1 MTRSVVVGT
10 AGHIDHGKSAL
21 VQALTG
27 TDPDRLKE
35 EKARGIT
42 IDLGFAHQVIDGIN
56 FAFVDV
62 PGHERFVKNMLAGV
76 GGIDMVV
83 LVVAADESVMPQTR
97 EHFDICRLLHI
108 PAGLVALTKADLADA
123 DMLEIAR
130 LEVRELVAGS
140 FLDGAP
146 VVPVSARTGDG
157 FDALRRALAEVSR
170 TADARGH
177 RGVTRLPIDRV
188 FSMRGFGTVITGT
201 LVSGRVATDDELLV
215 APGERRV
222 KVRGV
227 QVHGEKQPAAV
238 AGQRAAVNLAG
249 VEVDDVH
256 RGQALVTPG
265 AFVQTRLADATLEL
279 LPDARPLKHGA
290 RVRFHQGTAEIL
302 GRVALIRPPDELEAT
317 APQSARTRAA
327 RTAADAGAP
336 MLQPGSRGY
345 VRLRLETPAVLARGD
360 RYILRAYSPPI
371 TIAGGL
377 ILDPKPP
384 RTAIR
389 SAAATERLRQLDF
402 DPAAADIA
410 AADQRALAA
419 MLDEVGPAGLSLDAI
434 VSRAGVEPEAVA
446 ARVDALVAAQLA
458 VRAGDS
464 IVGAGVFARLKD
476 AVLAA
481 VGDHHRA
488 QPMSDGI
495 PRETLRELAFARGSA
510 SVFDVALE
518 QLAGA
523 NRVVVRDRVAL
534 ATHKLELTPEED
546 RARTAIER
554 VFRGSGLKPPD
565 VATAGAL
572 AGVAAADVVDRV
584 LKLLQRQ
591 KVLVKIDTL
600 LFHDEALKQLKAD
613 VRRLKA
619 APGGTGTIDVAA
631 FKERFGVTRKFAIPL
646 LEYLDRERVTRRM
659 GETRVV
665 L

>member
-1 MTRSVVVGT
+1 
-10 AGHIDHGKSAL
+10 
-21 VQALTG
+21 
-27 TDPDRLKE
+27 
-35 EKARGIT
+35 
-42 IDLGFAHQVIDGIN
+42 
-56 FAFVDV
+56 
-62 PGHERFVKNMLAGV
+62 
-76 GGIDMVV
+76 VV

-97 EHFDICRLLHI
+97 EHFDICRLLHV

-123 DMLEIAR
+123 DMLELAR

-146 VVPVSARTGDG
+146 VVPVSAKTGEG
-157 FDALRRALAEVSR
+157 FDSLRAALADVSR

-188 FSMRGFGTVITGT
+188 FSMKGFGTVITGT
-201 LVSGRVATDDELLV
+201 LVSGQVSVDDELLI
-215 APGERRV
+215 APGDRRV

-227 QVHGEKQPAAV
+227 QVHGEKQRAAV

-256 RGQALVTPG
+256 RGQALVTPRT
-265 AFVQTRLADATLEL
+265 FEQTRIADATLEL

-302 GRVALIRPPDELEAT
+302 GRVALIRPPDEGEA
-317 APQSARTRAA
+317 PSRPSPRTRHPRAA
-327 RTAADAGAP
+327 TADAGGLT
-336 MLQPGSRGY
+336 LQPGARGY
-345 VRLRLETPAVLARGD
+345 VRLRLESPAVLARGD

-389 SAAATERLRQLDF
+389 SAAATERLGQLDF
-402 DPAAADIA
+402 DPSAGDSAAADE
-410 AADQRALAA
+410 RALAA

-434 VSRAGVEPEAVA
+434 VSRVGVQPADVV
-446 ARVDALVAAQLA
+446 ARVDALVAAQRA
-458 VRAGDS
+458 VRAGDA

-476 AVLAA
+476 AVVAA
-481 VGDHHRA
+481 VADHHRA

-495 PRETLRELAFARGSA
+495 PREALREHVCGRGNA
-510 SVFDVALE
+510 SVFEVALE
-518 QLAGA
+518 ELAGA
-523 NRVVVRDRVAL
+523 NRIVVRDRVAL
-534 ATHKLELTPEED
+534 TTHKLALTPEED
-546 RARTAIER
+546 HARTAIER
-554 VFRGSGLKPPD
+554 AFREGGLKPPD
-565 VATAGAL
+565 VATAAAI
-572 AGVAAADVVDRV
+572 AGVPADVADRV

-591 KVLVKIDTL
+591 KVLVKVDVL
-600 LFHDEALKQLKAD
+600 LFHDDALKQLKAD
-613 VRRLKA
+613 VSGMKA
-619 APGGTGTIDVAA
+619 TGRAAAKIDVAT